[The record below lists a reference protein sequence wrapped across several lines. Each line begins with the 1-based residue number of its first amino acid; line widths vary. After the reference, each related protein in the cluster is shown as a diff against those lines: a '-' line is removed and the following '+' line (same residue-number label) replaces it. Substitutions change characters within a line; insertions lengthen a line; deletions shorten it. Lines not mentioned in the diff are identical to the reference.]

1 MGAAAISDAARQKEF
16 GAFYTPPAMAAALV
30 RWAVRSP
37 TDHVLDP
44 SFGGLVFLRVAR
56 DRLAE
61 LGADD
66 AELSS
71 QLHGVELDGN
81 AHRAA
86 IKAGNGS
93 VSEALLLADFFSVQ
107 PNGAVPE
114 CDAVVG
120 NPPYIRYQDF
130 KRSAEAAHRVAEAAG
145 IRLTRLASSWAPF
158 LIHATAFVSTGG
170 RLAQVLPA
178 ELLHA
183 QYAGKVLDFVR
194 RRFARVTIV
203 VFDERVFPGALEEI
217 VLLFA
222 DGRGQGP
229 AADIQLL
236 SARTLDELDL
246 AAVDSGTDRP
256 NQAPFSRAAS
266 REKLLVQLLAPQAQD
281 LYREIATHREVMRL
295 GAIGHVDIGAVTG
308 GNDFFLLSTDEAEG
322 IAEGLLRPCV
332 SKAVQV
338 RGARYCNED
347 HSSLIAAGRKA
358 SLFVANE
365 STPVPQME
373 TARAYLNRGKR
384 EGIHRRYKC
393 RNREPWWAVPMP
405 KIGTPDL
412 LLTYCANRHPRL
424 SLNEAGVVQTNT
436 IHGVAL
442 NKPELGAALAATFYN
457 SLTLL
462 SAELVGRSYGGG
474 VLKLEP
480 TEAEA
485 LLIPPLKSEAAQ
497 ELGRVD
503 ELVRAGDLGSL
514 LSHVDRFVL
523 GEGLGLRNEEIAV
536 LRSAGDRLRARRQ
549 ARGNQAPSGSGHGA
563 QRGANLRQDPI

>member
-1 MGAAAISDAARQKEF
+1 M
-16 GAFYTPPAMAAALV
+16 
-30 RWAVRSP
+30 
-37 TDHVLDP
+37 
-44 SFGGLVFLRVAR
+44 FLRAAQ

-61 LGADD
+61 LGAGEADQ
-66 AELSS
+66 SR
-71 QLHGVELDGN
+71 QIHGVELDGH
-81 AHRAA
+81 AHREA
-86 IKAGNGS
+86 IKAGDGS
-93 VSEALLLADFFSVQ
+93 VSEALLLADFFAVQ

-130 KRSAEAAHRVAEAAG
+130 KRSADAAHRVAESAG

-158 LIHATAFVSTGG
+158 LIHATAFVSRGG

-183 QYAGKVLDFVR
+183 QYAGEVLDFIR
-194 RRFARVTIV
+194 KRFARVTIV
-203 VFDERVFPGALEEI
+203 VFDERVFPGALEEV

-222 DGRGQGP
+222 DGRGEDQ
-229 AADIQLL
+229 AADVRLL

-246 AAVDSGTDRP
+246 AAVGIGVDRP
-256 NQAPFSRAAS
+256 DRSPFSRSAS
-266 REKLLVQLLAPQAQD
+266 REKLLVQLLAPGTQD
-281 LYREIATHREVMRL
+281 LYRGLASHQDVTRL
-295 GAIGHVDIGAVTG
+295 GALGDVDIGAVTG
-308 GNDFFLLSTDEAEG
+308 GNDFFLLSADEGEG

-332 SKAVQV
+332 SKAAQV
-338 RGARYCNED
+338 RGARYCNAD

-365 STPVPQME
+365 STPVPQIE
-373 TARAYLNRGKR
+373 TAGAYLNRGKR
-384 EGIHRRYKC
+384 QGIHKRYKC

-412 LLTYCANRHPRL
+412 LLTYCANKHPRI
-424 SLNEAGVVQTNT
+424 SLNEARVVQTNT

-442 NKPELGAALAATFYN
+442 TEPELGPALAASFYN

-485 LLIPPLKSEAAQ
+485 LLIPPLSPQAAE
-497 ELGRVD
+497 ELPRID
-503 ELVRAGDLGSL
+503 ELVRAGDLNSL
-514 LSHVDRFVL
+514 LTHTDRIVL
-523 GEGLGLRNEEIAV
+523 RKGLGLAASDIRD
-536 LRSAGDRLRARRQ
+536 LREAAHRLRTRRQ
-549 ARGNQAPSGSGHGA
+549 SRGQRPAP
-563 QRGANLRQDPI
+563 